1 MTTGEQLRLSAI
13 PASIDN
19 VEEWDGIAHE
29 IAAEAGVPTAL
40 TPEVIA
46 AMIGSAVALLFEAD
60 ETKDMNLLRGTFAD
74 RVIAQRQINAGC
86 LQGAQPTSA
95 VIDLVGVHMADG
107 RPQLRLRVLIEVQ
120 GIDGSASVTS
130 QFWDLELGGEVTVGQ
145 ASCPNCGA
153 PIDRGELI
161 CAHCRADV
169 RSVVKLPLVVSRV
182 ELY

>member
-1 MTTGEQLRLSAI
+1 MTPSEQLRHSAI

-19 VEEWDGIAHE
+19 VEEWDGIAQQ
-29 IAAEAGVPTAL
+29 IATEGGVPTAL

-60 ETKDMNLLRGTFAD
+60 DTKDMNLLRGTFAD

-86 LQGAQPTSA
+86 LQGARPTSA

-107 RPQLRLRVLIEVQ
+107 DPQLRVRVLIQVQ
-120 GIDGSASVTS
+120 GLDASASVTS
-130 QFWDLELGGEVTVGQ
+130 QFWDLALGAEVTVGQ

-153 PIDRGELI
+153 PIDQGELI
-161 CAHCRADV
+161 CEHCGADV
-169 RSVVKLPLVVSRV
+169 RSVVKAPLVVSRL

>member
-1 MTTGEQLRLSAI
+1 MTTSEQLRLAPI

-19 VEEWDGIAHE
+19 VEEWEGIARQ

-46 AMIGSAVALLFEAD
+46 AMIGSAVVLLFEAD
-60 ETKDMNLLRGTFAD
+60 DTKDMSLLRGTFAD
-74 RVIAQRQINAGC
+74 PVIAQRQTNAGC

-95 VIDLVGVHMADG
+95 VLDLVGVHMADDH
-107 RPQLRLRVLIEVQ
+107 PQVRMRVVIQVH
-120 GIDGSASVTS
+120 GVDGSASAMS
-130 QFWDLELGGEVTVGQ
+130 QFWDLALGAEVTVGQ

-153 PIDRGELI
+153 PIARGELI
-161 CAHCRADV
+161 CEHCRADV
-169 RSVVKLPLVVSRV
+169 RMVVKVPLVVSRL